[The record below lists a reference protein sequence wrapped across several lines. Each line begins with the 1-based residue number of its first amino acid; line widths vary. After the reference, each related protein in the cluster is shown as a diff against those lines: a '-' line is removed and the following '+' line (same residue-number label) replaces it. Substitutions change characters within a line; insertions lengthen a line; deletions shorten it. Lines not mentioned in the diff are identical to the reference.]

1 LLRCRSILRE
11 VVVAFLDI
19 LSGVIIDGEGGSQ
32 YLHITIIIVIND
44 CMVFN
49 IIHRDMLRCGAWE
62 PFVSFM
68 HDCSNRVLI
77 SSLSEL

>member
-1 LLRCRSILRE
+1 MLRCRSILRE
-11 VVVAFLDI
+11 VVVAFLDT
-19 LSGVIIDGEGGSQ
+19 LSGVIFDGDGGSQ
-32 YLHITIIIVIND
+32 YLYFTIIIVIDD
-44 CMVFN
+44 CMAFN

-68 HDCSNRVLI
+68 HDCSNRVL